1 MTKLTMDQ
9 VDAYLGEFRD
19 KIKALEQRM
28 NAQYNKT
35 EELIG
40 RLGKLEAA
48 AREQA
53 RKP

>member
-1 MTKLTMDQ
+1 MDQ